1 MTSTNPPASP
11 WLDGVTSTGV
21 IPASSNPNPPHSEED
36 PEADRRSSSSDSESG
51 SSTSSAMGDSSED
64 DRAEAV
70 VADLTTRE
78 EDKVPLS
85 ATFVRV
91 LALLCACSLSIGSH
105 YGAYFLGPLKSRLSR
120 DIGTSNTEFS
130 LLIAAYNLNNTW
142 TPLVGGVMAARIS
155 LALGLV
161 AGKGTSFLSAYTSY
175 PLSQK
180 YGPHAPFVVS
190 TTLAAVSFGFNIV
203 YLMSA
208 NWFTRGARVAP
219 EAADVHRRLSRSE
232 SFFSPRGRQSLSAQG
247 LLSSELTES
256 PVVLTRGGERMTE
269 REALEKV
276 AAKRNVKFEDL
287 TKMGDVF
294 WLYIGVNA
302 LCGVI
307 WSPFTHLAANIIEK
321 RYSLTELEASNR
333 ASMLL
338 AGSIILYPLCGY
350 LTDRLKKGPI
360 VHHLFVLSSVLT
372 LFCYLWLALPP
383 TWTASPNP
391 AIFAFATGHGFSTLL
406 LVIIVPHLVPLP
418 YVSTA
423 LGAHKSIESA
433 GSTISKILA
442 GLLLD
447 TKSSK
452 KSAPAEPDLTMLP
465 SVSISSPTPTT
476 VSPPI
481 DNARAIQWLLNWWL
495 FINVLQL
502 LGTIILWKMDVKRKR
517 LHNRGESGSRGFDGY
532 SPLPTEDAPRRRSE
546 SRGATE
552 PRGLLDP
559 DVVGKNP
566 WADEPSQPQIEVG
579 NSQRKY
585 RTWTS
590 PAAQRPLLQN
600 TASPVSPKT
609 NVPLPQS
616 PPRRYPSYTDP
627 SSDPPQE
634 PTSPRSS
641 RVAYLLPP
649 AADGSVGRRSPIS
662 RRRRSWSVG
671 SGGASSMHHG
681 VMKNERRRGKWFMA
695 MSGLLVLITWALFWG
710 TALSKIKQKNSTSG
724 SE

>member
-1 MTSTNPPASP
+1 MTSTNPPVSP

-142 TPLVGGVMAARIS
+142 TPLVGGVMAAR
-155 LALGLV
+155 LGT
-161 AGKGTSFLSAYTSY
+161 A
-175 PLSQK
+175 
-180 YGPHAPFVVS
+180 
-190 TTLAAVSFGFNIV
+190 
-203 YLMSA
+203 
-208 NWFTRGARVAP
+208 
-219 EAADVHRRLSRSE
+219 
-232 SFFSPRGRQSLSAQG
+232 
-247 LLSSELTES
+247 LSSIIATSLIFLGQAILLLGDLS
-256 PVVLTRGGERMTE
+256 GNVKVM
-269 REALEKV
+269 V

-616 PPRRYPSYTDP
+616 SPRRYPSYTDP